1 MGAEPKY
8 SFKNIIIMLDKHSLP
23 QFSAGCDVRIPSP
36 DTKAEDCVSR
46 WSKTKL
52 GKPAAI
58 IVPSNEEDIVAT
70 IKYAAANGLKV
81 IPVDG
86 AHGTFVPIDEH
97 CIYLAL
103 SAFDRI
109 DLDEEAGSVT
119 FGGGVITRD
128 VIRTLSEKDS
138 YTCVPNSSAVGMAG
152 FCLGGGS
159 SPFNGLVGLAID
171 NILRIR
177 IILANGE
184 KSVLSPSSSGEDA
197 RLFNVLCGAGFGFGV
212 ITSITLRAWRISDL
226 HMDEDKMW
234 TRKLLFPPTAIQ
246 AAATLF
252 SKLQHPEPRLLVTLI
267 FVRAPP
273 AAPRPGAPMIMLSI
287 GFLGSA
293 ADGEKAAAASFD
305 ESVTSQAM
313 IAESGTAALSTIN
326 DVSAP
331 FDRHGD
337 YKEQYSAWCSSLSV
351 GTIVAAFNR
360 WVRFGE
366 ETPEAKMTSFLVLAA
381 KSTKGMLE
389 NDTEGK
395 KFFPRSL
402 RGRHLFV
409 QAVPWWTVETA
420 EEQARAWAAET
431 LAIVNGPQHD
441 GLAAENGFTDGDR
454 VTAYAANLSKGID
467 LATTWPAPKID
478 DIEKLKGLW
487 DSKGVFWNPVV
498 DGV

>member
-1 MGAEPKY
+1 
-8 SFKNIIIMLDKHSLP
+8 MLDKHSLP
-23 QFSAGCDVRIPSP
+23 QFSAGCEVRIPSS
-36 DTKAEDCVSR
+36 DAKAEDCVSR

-58 IVPSNEEDIVAT
+58 IVPSNEEDIVAA

-97 CIYLAL
+97 CIYLPL

-119 FGGGVITRD
+119 FGGGVITRN
-128 VIRTLSEKDS
+128 VIRTLS
-138 YTCVPNSSAVGMAG
+138 
-152 FCLGGGS
+152 
-159 SPFNGLVGLAID
+159 LAID

-177 IILANGE
+177 IIMADGE
-184 KSVLSPSSSGEDA
+184 KRVLSPSSSGEDA

-252 SKLQHPEPRLLVTLI
+252 TKLQHPEPRLLVTLI

-273 AAPRPGAPMIMLSI
+273 TAPRPGAPMVMLSI

-313 IAESGTAALSTIN
+313 VAESGTAALSSIN

-366 ETPEAKMTSFLVLAA
+366 ETPEAKITSFLVLAA

-402 RGRHLFV
+402 RGRHIFV
-409 QAVPWWTVETA
+409 QAVPWWTVETV

-431 LAIVNGPQHD
+431 LAMVNAPQHD

-467 LATTWPAPKID
+467 LTTTWLAPKIVE
-478 DIEKLKGLW
+478 IKKLKGLW
-487 DSKGVFWNPVV
+487 DSKGIFWNPVA

>member
-1 MGAEPKY
+1 
-8 SFKNIIIMLDKHSLP
+8 MLDKHSLP
-23 QFSAGCDVRIPSP
+23 QFSAGCDVRIPSL

-46 WSKTKL
+46 WSRTKL

-70 IKYAAANGLKV
+70 IKYAAANELKV

-128 VIRTLSEKDS
+128 VIRTLSEKGF

-177 IILANGE
+177 IIMAN
-184 KSVLSPSSSGEDA
+184 GEDA

-212 ITSITLRAWRISDL
+212 VTSITLRAWRIRDL
-226 HMDEDKMW
+226 HMDEDKLW

-246 AAATLF
+246 AAAMLLT
-252 SKLQHPEPRLLVTLI
+252 KLQHPEPRLLVTLI

-273 AAPRPGAPMIMLSI
+273 TAPRPGAPMVMLSI
-287 GFLGSA
+287 GFLGCA
-293 ADGEKAAAASFD
+293 AEGEKAAAASFD
-305 ESVTSQAM
+305 ESVVSQTM
-313 IAESGTAALSTIN
+313 VAESGTAALSSIN

-331 FDRHGD
+331 FDRQGD
-337 YKEQYSAWCSSLSV
+337 YKEQYSTWCSSLSV
-351 GTIVAAFNR
+351 GTIVAAFSC
-360 WVRFGE
+360 WLRFGE

-381 KSTKGMLE
+381 KGTKGMLE

-402 RGRHLFV
+402 RGRHIFV

-420 EEQARAWAAET
+420 EGQARAWAAET
-431 LAIVNGPQHD
+431 MAIVNAPQHD
-441 GLAAENGFTDGDR
+441 GHAGESSLTDGDR

-467 LATTWPAPKID
+467 LTTTWPASKID
-478 DIEKLKGLW
+478 EIEKLKGLW